1 MKPRTV
7 PYFFREASISL
18 ARNRILSIATATT
31 VAVCIFILGIALLL
45 YFNTGYLVGRLE
57 SNVEIVAFLENNI
70 SNYSRE
76 TLLSSI
82 RDLPGVRS
90 VQLVSKDE
98 ALKSLETRLGGDYS
112 ISETLGGD
120 NPLPDSIKIKAKDP
134 RQVAKIADLVS
145 KMEGVNKIRFGQA
158 FVNKLV
164 KVSDWARL
172 ISLAIVVFLAFAAV
186 FLVATT
192 IRLTIF
198 SRRKEIY
205 IMKLVGATDWF
216 IRLPFFIEGIILALT
231 GTAFAVLC
239 LALGYNYLIDSL
251 RQAVAFIPLLSGGQ
265 VIIDLYL
272 GLVIAGILL
281 GILGTFISVNKFLDV

>member
-18 ARNRILSIATATT
+18 ARNRILSIATVTT

-45 YFNTGYLVGRLE
+45 YFNTGYLVGKLE
-57 SNVEIVAFLENNI
+57 SNVEIVAFLDTNI
-70 SNYSRE
+70 SNFNRD
-76 TLLSSI
+76 TLLASI
-82 RDLPGVRS
+82 NELPGVRS
-90 VQLVSKDE
+90 VSMLSKDE
-98 ALKSLETRLGGDYS
+98 ALKNLETKLGGDYS
-112 ISETLGGD
+112 LAETLGGD
-120 NPLPDSIKIKAKDP
+120 NPLPDSIKIKARDP

-145 KMEGVNKIRFGQA
+145 NMEGVTKIRFGQA
-158 FVNKLV
+158 FVSKLV

-216 IRLPFFIEGIILALT
+216 IRLPFFIEGIILSLT
-231 GTAFAVLC
+231 GTALAVLF
-239 LALGYNYLIDSL
+239 LAVGYNYLVESL
-251 RQAVAFIPLLSGGQ
+251 RQAMSFIPLLGGGP

-272 GLVIAGILL
+272 GLVAAGIVL
-281 GILGTFISVNKFLDV
+281 GIVGTFISLNKFLDV